1 MNFLDVTL
9 DLDTGSH
16 KPFHKSNEDLK
27 YVNKDSNHPPVV
39 INNKELKIVQ
49 SYGLEDNTEPYIY
62 TEFT

>member
-16 KPFHKSNEDLK
+16 KPFHKPNEDLK

-39 INNKELKIVQ
+39 INTLDPDHTVLTV
-49 SYGLEDNTEPYIY
+49 SRYRPMACPV
-62 TEFT
+62 FS